1 MIKKCIGC
9 GIKLQ
14 SNNEEK
20 LGYVKKEKINE
31 AKYCERCYKMI
42 HYNDVK
48 SVSLPNNLKDI
59 LSEVSKNKYFV
70 FYMVDLF
77 NLNEEVIETYKKI
90 KNKKCLVISKIDI
103 LPKSFNLS
111 KITSWIKETYKIT
124 GEIIFISSLRKVN
137 IGRIYKVL
145 DENNMKKAYIMGY
158 TNCGKSTLINSLTS
172 LDEITTSPIPNTTLD
187 FINIKIDGY
196 ELIDSPG
203 FILSNTFIEA
213 NDFSN
218 LRKMNIKKYIK
229 PRNYQLKPTCSIIV
243 ENRLRITNLGE
254 KNSFTFYV
262 SNLIDL
268 KKVWDKNDTL
278 KERLLKTY
286 HVKPNTDIVIKGF
299 GFINVKKECDVNIY
313 ITNHKLIELRDSF
326 LGSEYYE

>member
-1 MIKKCIGC
+1 MIKKCVGC

-14 SNNEEK
+14 SSNSEK
-20 LGYVKKEKINE
+20 LGYVKKEKLDT

-42 HYNDVK
+42 HYNEVK
-48 SVSLPNNLKDI
+48 AVSLPKDLDSI
-59 LSEVSKNKYFV
+59 IAEVTKKKHFV

-77 NLNEEVIETYKKI
+77 NLNKEVIDTYKKI

-111 KITSWIKETYKIT
+111 KITSWIKEVYQVQE
-124 GEIIFISSLRKVN
+124 EIIFISSIRKVN
-137 IGRIYKVL
+137 INRIYKVL
-145 DENNMKKAYIMGY
+145 DENNYKKAYIMGY
-158 TNCGKSTLINSLTS
+158 TNCGKSTLINSLTE
-172 LDEITTSPIPNTTLD
+172 LDEINTSPIPNTTLD
-187 FINIKIDGY
+187 FINIRINGY

-203 FILSNTFIEA
+203 FVLSNTLLEN
-213 NDFSN
+213 NDFAN

-229 PRNYQLKPTCSIIV
+229 PTNYQLKTNCGIV
-243 ENRLRITNLGE
+243 IENKFRINNLGD

-262 SNLIDL
+262 SNLINL
-268 KKVWDKNDTL
+268 RKVWDKNDTL

-286 HVKPNTDIVIKGF
+286 HIKPNTDIVIKGF
-299 GFINVKKECDVNIY
+299 GFINVKQECDVNIY
-313 ITNHKLIELRDSF
+313 ITNHKLIELRKSF